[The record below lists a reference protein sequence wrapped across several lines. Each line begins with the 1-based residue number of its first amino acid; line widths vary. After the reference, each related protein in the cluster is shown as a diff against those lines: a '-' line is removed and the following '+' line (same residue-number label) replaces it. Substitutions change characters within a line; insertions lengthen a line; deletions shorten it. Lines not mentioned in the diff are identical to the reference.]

1 MSGNYFDYLS
11 WRGDLSFDVDPLN
24 EIDITAF
31 ALLVYI
37 DYNDIIGEHEELTF
51 AQALERFIV
60 LGKKIEPL
68 GLIISSDYTRIFSRW
83 AHSTRFASV
92 KMKGYVGDVDDDQ
105 IGQFSGIVFET
116 DKERII
122 CFSGTDDTITGWKES
137 INLVVEEIVPAQK
150 KAKEYL
156 AEYAKGDKINYVV
169 GHSKGGNLAMYAYM
183 HADEEVRKNIRHVYS
198 MDGPGLMYEEW
209 NKDDCKKITEIVSQ
223 DSIIGRLFRHF
234 GKIKVVHST
243 AKGIYQH
250 DPFTWQIVGKHFVSA
265 KQSQQSKEIQEAFD
279 EILLSMTIEERK
291 EFIRLFHEILRAS
304 RIYTLTDIDKGGI
317 SKIMKS
323 YYSLKSPERKV
334 VHDVL
339 KKFMSVKAIRTA
351 LWDGMKEYKKA
362 PKK

>member
-1 MSGNYFDYLS
+1 MAGNYFDYLS

-37 DYNDIIGEHEELTF
+37 DYNDILGEDEEITF
-51 AQALERFIV
+51 AQALERFI
-60 LGKKIEPL
+60 LMGKKIEPL

-92 KMKGYVGDVDDDQ
+92 KMKGYVGDIDDVN

-116 DKERII
+116 EKERII

-137 INLVVEEIVPAQK
+137 INLMVEEIVPAQK

-156 AEYAKGDKINYVV
+156 AQYAKGDKINYVV

-183 HADEEVRKNIRHVYS
+183 HADEEIRKNIRHVYS
-198 MDGPGLMYEEW
+198 MDGPGMMYEEW
-209 NKDDCKKITEIVSQ
+209 NADDCRKITEIVSQ

-234 GKIKVVHST
+234 GKIKVVHSE

-265 KQSQQSKEIQEAFD
+265 RQSQQSKEIQQAFD
-279 EILLSMTIEERK
+279 EIFTSMKIEERK
-291 EFIRLFHEILRAS
+291 EFIRLFHEILKAS
-304 RIYTLTDIDKGGI
+304 RVYTLTDIEKGGAT
-317 SKIMKS
+317 KIVQS
-323 YYSLKSPERKV
+323 YRALKSTERKV
-334 VHDVL
+334 VFDVL
-339 KKFMSVKAIRTA
+339 RKFLSFKAIRDA
-351 LWDGMKEYKKA
+351 LWDGMREFKNSKK
-362 PKK
+362 K